1 MGNYKISSQKFY
13 MILKKVESFRSFKE
27 QSKKV
32 RCVETGAV
40 FKNAR
45 AVAK

>member
-1 MGNYKISSQKFY
+1 MEKIKP
-13 MILKKVESFRSFKE
+13 FRSLQE